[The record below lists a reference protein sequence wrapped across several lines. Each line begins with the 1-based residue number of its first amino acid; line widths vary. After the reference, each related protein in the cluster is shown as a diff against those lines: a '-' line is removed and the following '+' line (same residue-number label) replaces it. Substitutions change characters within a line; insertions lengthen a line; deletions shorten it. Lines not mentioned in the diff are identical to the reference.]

1 MKPYYKKPPAPPS
14 PPLPFNMK
22 SNTQLDQ
29 ALARLNELKAKAQ
42 PSPLIDIDAWL
53 AKQAEEE
60 PILLKMYAYAAKLA
74 RQRYESLIEV
84 GFTPDEALQL
94 VKIYLAQ

>member
-1 MKPYYKKPPAPPS
+1 MKPNHKHYYKPT
-14 PPLPFNMK
+14 NMK
-22 SNTQLDQ
+22 PNTQLDQ
-29 ALARLNELKAKAQ
+29 ALTRLNELKAKAQ
-42 PSPLIDIDAWL
+42 PALPDIDAWL

-74 RQRYESLIEV
+74 RQRYDSLIKV
-84 GFTPDEALQL
+84 GFTAEEALQL